1 MEILEEGYYYHIY
14 NRGNSKEKLFI
25 EKEDYS
31 RFMELY
37 RKYIHE
43 IADTFC
49 FCMLPNHFHF
59 ALRIKE
65 RREIISYE
73 LKNKA
78 FSQSFSN
85 FFNAYTKYFNIKYGR
100 TGSLFQKNFKRKR
113 VGNELYLKYL
123 IHYIHTNPVHHEI
136 CEDFRKYKY
145 SSYLA
150 ILRNH
155 PTILERDFVIE
166 LFEDIENYVYT
177 HRRKARIVS
186 IRNLIKGD

>member
-14 NRGNSKEKLFI
+14 NRGNNKEKLFI

-49 FCMLPNHFHF
+49 FCLMPNHFHF

-65 RREIISYE
+65 RGEIISSE
-73 LKNKA
+73 LKNKS
-78 FSQSFSN
+78 FHQSFSN
-85 FFNAYTKYFNIKYGR
+85 FFNAYAKYFNINYVR

-113 VGNELYLKYL
+113 VDNEIYLKFL

-136 CEDFRKYKY
+136 CDDFTKYRY
-145 SSYLA
+145 SSYQA
-150 ILRNH
+150 ILNNH
-155 PTILERDFVIE
+155 PSILHRDYVIE
-166 LFEDIENYVYT
+166 LFENENNFAYT
-177 HRRKARIVS
+177 HRQKSRTVL